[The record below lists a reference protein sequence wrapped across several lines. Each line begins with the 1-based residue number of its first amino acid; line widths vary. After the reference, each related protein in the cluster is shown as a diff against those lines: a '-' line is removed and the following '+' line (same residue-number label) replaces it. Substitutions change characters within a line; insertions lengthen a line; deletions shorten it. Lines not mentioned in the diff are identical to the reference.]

1 MDFLLFHSLGCFAR
15 SCTYCLICGTL
26 KFYESFVGRTT
37 GMSREEPSLSEQCF
51 LWKMGALGSDEF
63 SALNQ
68 VLCNILSMKAGQKEA
83 SRLCISLL
91 RSRFWSLLCLGSSR
105 PEGCA
110 QWWAEGEVGK
120 PLPLSRKLAEE
131 HWLVGKLGG
140 ECISDFSSGIWWG
153 LRL

>member
-91 RSRFWSLLCLGSSR
+91 RTRFWSLLCLGSSR
-105 PEGCA
+105 PER
-110 QWWAEGEVGK
+110 VRSVV
-120 PLPLSRKLAEE
+120 SR
-131 HWLVGKLGG
+131 GRGG
-140 ECISDFSSGIWWG
+140 EASPALKKVGRGALAGREARWRVHFWF
-153 LRL
+153 L